1 MFLSCNF
8 LEKFNTFYLKLLNV
22 NINFLEVFL
31 ILQILNGGMHLVS
44 FFVNLKYSWLE
55 MYICLF
61 KGIVGII
68 SSDSF
73 N

>member
-1 MFLSCNF
+1 MFLSCKF

-31 ILQILNGGMHLVS
+31 ILQILNDGMHLVS

-55 MYICLF
+55 MYIYLF